1 MNSRP
6 SSPPRVLP
14 VVRVGARAERILNGS
29 DRFQVIA
36 LFTRSMYLADDAGH
50 LVCVLDES
58 LENGPLHLRVR
69 GWPDGG
75 GGLVKDGDSFVRAD
89 TRLVSP
95 TLALDFSETS
105 EWTPPPFPSFD
116 RAKAAAGVD
125 RLLREAAATAPG
137 ETVLASLVF
146 SRPVPADPL
155 GAALVRKIRDGLHE
169 LDSFLT
175 NNKTP
180 MSAQAPA
187 PTSLLGLGPGLTPS
201 GDDILAGIFL
211 GCRAVDAVAVADA
224 LSSALR
230 DHIAAGTNA
239 ISAAHLYAA
248 MDGEAN
254 AVFHDILTQTL
265 RGGDGLRPIV
275 ARLHSIGHSSGWD
288 GLLGIIWA
296 MQRFIPSA

>member
-1 MNSRP
+1 
-6 SSPPRVLP
+6 
-14 VVRVGARAERILNGS
+14 
-29 DRFQVIA
+29 
-36 LFTRSMYLADDAGH
+36 MYLADDAGH

-75 GGLVKDGDSFVRAD
+75 GGLVKDSDRFVRD
-89 TRLVSP
+89 EMRLVSP

-105 EWTPPPFPSFD
+105 EWTPPPFPSFN
-116 RAKAAAGVD
+116 RAKAAAGAD
-125 RLLREAAATAPG
+125 RLLEEAAATAPE
-137 ETVLASLVF
+137 ETVLASLIF
-146 SRPVPADPL
+146 SRPAPKDPI
-155 GAALVRKIRDGLHE
+155 GTALVRKIRDGLQE

-175 NNKTP
+175 NDKTP
-180 MSAQAPA
+180 MPVPTPA

-201 GDDILAGIFL
+201 GDDILAGILL
-211 GCRAVDAVAVADA
+211 GGRAVGAHAVADA

-254 AVFHDILTQTL
+254 AVFHDILNQTL
-265 RGGDGLRPIV
+265 QGGDGLEPIV

-296 MQRFIPSA
+296 MRRFIPPE